1 MTNWK
6 TDGGRRRSPA
16 PYPWDFV
23 IDTRLDRPSDTD
35 LHGRAVAVIG
45 GHRRVGVHA
54 ARREHTHGPGPG
66 GGEET
71 EPAVLTQR
79 DLGDELT
86 AVVEQPRVAGRRRRP
101 AACHVALDNG
111 LARRPGC
118 HGDTP
123 GRCPAALL
131 GSGRLLGP
139 AGPAGP
145 ACRAHRASPSSI
157 GTPTS
162 DPYSVQDP
170 S

>member
-23 IDTRLDRPSDTD
+23 IDTRLHRPSDTD
-35 LHGRAVAVIG
+35 LHGRAVAIVG

-54 ARREHTHGPGPG
+54 ARREHTHDPGPG
-66 GGEET
+66 GGEEA
-71 EPAVLTQR
+71 EPAVL
-79 DLGDELT
+79 
-86 AVVEQPRVAGRRRRP
+86 EQPRVAGRWRRP

-111 LARRPGC
+111 LARRAGR

-123 GRCPAALL
+123 GGCPAALL

-139 AGPAGP
+139 AGLAG
-145 ACRAHRASPSSI
+145 RAHRASPSSI